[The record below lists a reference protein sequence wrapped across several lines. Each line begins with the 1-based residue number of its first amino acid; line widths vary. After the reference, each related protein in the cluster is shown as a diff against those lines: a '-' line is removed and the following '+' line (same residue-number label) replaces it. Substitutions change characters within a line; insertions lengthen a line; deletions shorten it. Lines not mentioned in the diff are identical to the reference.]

1 LLFLALAGA
10 ADDWSAILRSTIA
23 LTVTPDSMRGR
34 ISGIELA
41 QVAGAPALGN
51 LEAGALASV
60 TSLRF
65 SVVSGGLACIA
76 GCWLFVAAVPALL
89 RYDAE
94 RARA

>member
-1 LLFLALAGA
+1 
-10 ADDWSAILRSTIA
+10 
-23 LTVTPDSMRGR
+23 MRGR

-41 QVAGAPALGN
+41 QVAGAPTLGN

-89 RYDAE
+89 RYDA
-94 RARA
+94 RAGRA

>member
-10 ADDWSAILRSTIA
+10 ADDWSAILRSTIV

-41 QVAGAPALGN
+41 QVASAPTLGN
-51 LEAGALASV
+51 VEAGALASV

-76 GCWLFVAAVPALL
+76 GCWLFIAAVPALL
-89 RYDAE
+89 RYDSQ